1 MIKRTDLLENLDPKR
16 RENGPLIYAINS
28 TFDNEDEIKLLK
40 KQVNYLNKEVARMQ
54 TVTTTMCC
62 LTFIFI
68 VVLIL
73 SILL

>member
-1 MIKRTDLLENLDPKR
+1 MIKRTDLLESLDPKKK
-16 RENGPLIYAINS
+16 ENGPLIYAINS
-28 TFDNEDEIKLLK
+28 AFDNQDEIKLLK

-62 LTFIFI
+62 LTFLFV

-73 SILL
+73 AIVF